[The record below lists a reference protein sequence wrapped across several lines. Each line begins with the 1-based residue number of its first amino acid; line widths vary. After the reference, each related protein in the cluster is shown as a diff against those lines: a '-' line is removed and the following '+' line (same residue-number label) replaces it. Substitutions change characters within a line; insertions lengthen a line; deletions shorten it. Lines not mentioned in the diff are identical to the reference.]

1 MMVDHRALALF
12 MMIPSRMDQH
22 LRVHPRRLPR
32 GGAHSGKRLKFPGQ
46 DSSLSL
52 LVQDSTLLLTVP
64 RMNL

>member
-32 GGAHSGKRLKFPGQ
+32 GGAHSGEEAEVSWPRLLF
-46 DSSLSL
+46 D
-52 LVQDSTLLLTVP
+52 VQDSTLLLTVP
-64 RMNL
+64 KMNL